1 MIMREDEAALHP
13 TVALQAAVTTAPNVT
28 LHLVTP
34 LSKGVPKEVL
44 LSMTAIK
51 IKPLSATTALPHD
64 VDTAPCHLLIMG
76 LETFDPGL
84 ASLSHESNLVSS
96 SSTVS
101 DLTSENETT
110 GEITTSS
117 DTWGYQ
123 GDGDTESELLQVGAM
138 VVTAHGIGKI
148 VAIKDGEDLPS

>member
-1 MIMREDEAALHP
+1 MI
-13 TVALQAAVTTAPNVT
+13 N
-28 LHLVTP
+28 
-34 LSKGVPKEVL
+34 
-44 LSMTAIK
+44 
-51 IKPLSATTALPHD
+51 
-64 VDTAPCHLLIMG
+64 
-76 LETFDPGL
+76 
-84 ASLSHESNLVSS
+84 
-96 SSTVS
+96 
-101 DLTSENETT
+101 LTSENETT